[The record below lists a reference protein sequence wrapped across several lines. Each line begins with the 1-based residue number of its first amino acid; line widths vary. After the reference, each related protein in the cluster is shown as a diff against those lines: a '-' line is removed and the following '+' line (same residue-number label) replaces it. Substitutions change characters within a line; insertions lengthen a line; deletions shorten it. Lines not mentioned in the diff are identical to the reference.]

1 MILVKHYNIIICHN
15 VLYSHCGLLFIK
27 VTRNENIFTIS
38 KYYFHYIL
46 DIYSDLS
53 DNTVV
58 IHLLSI
64 NPFPYPLSIFLAIYI
79 YPSSIYPSLYF
90 FIDSGGSVSQRD
102 VSWTRVSLAQENKWD
117 CHDNLTLVELEFQKI
132 LSFINQ
138 FC

>member
-15 VLYSHCGLLFIK
+15 VLYSYCGLLFIK

-79 YPSSIYPSLYF
+79 YPSSIYPCIHLSISLF
-90 FIDSGGSVSQRD
+90 LLTVVDLFHKETFHGQE
-102 VSWTRVSLAQENKWD
+102 SLWPR
-117 CHDNLTLVELEFQKI
+117 KI
-132 LSFINQ
+132 NEIVMTT
-138 FC
+138 